1 MKGIRSMTRPRG
13 RPRKA
18 APVDRT
24 TEEIQEIVKKEI
36 YARLYA
42 DADKIYTAALDLAT
56 GVWVEKVD
64 ENGVRRIYKRA
75 PDQKACADLM
85 SRAFG
90 APVAKTEN
98 VSTTEISA
106 VGTLEE
112 LFGQRARSLAAEN
125 AVKIIQTKPLA
136 GATTQY
142 VTDIDDY
149 VDKASLILGN

>member
-1 MKGIRSMTRPRG
+1 MTRPRG
-13 RPRKA
+13 RPRKL

-56 GVWVEKVD
+56 GIWFEKVGED
-64 ENGVRRIYKRA
+64 GVKRVYKRA

-98 VSTTEISA
+98 VSTAEITA

-112 LFGQRARSLAAEN
+112 LFGQRAKSLAAEN
-125 AVKIIQTKPLA
+125 AAKIVQINPILSTAVSGFELD
-136 GATTQY
+136 QY
-142 VTDIDDY
+142 IDR
-149 VDKASLILGN
+149 ASLILGG